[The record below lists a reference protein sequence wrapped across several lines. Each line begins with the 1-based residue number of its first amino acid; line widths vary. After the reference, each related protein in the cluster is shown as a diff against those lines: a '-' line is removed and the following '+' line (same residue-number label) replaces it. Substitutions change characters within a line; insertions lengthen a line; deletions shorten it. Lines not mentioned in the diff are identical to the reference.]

1 MKIRP
6 LTVALLL
13 LSAALGSPTQACLW
27 DSDTLQTEAR
37 GLPDVVEVIIA
48 LAGQHGCD
56 DQALMALVSRK
67 RAARGGFSEGFFDA
81 TDR

>member
-1 MKIRP
+1 M
-6 LTVALLL
+6 
-13 LSAALGSPTQACLW
+13 AALN
-27 DSDTLQTEAR
+27 DEAKCEE
-37 GLPDVVEVIIA
+37 LADVVEVIIA

-56 DQALMALVSRK
+56 DQALMELVSRK